1 MSGGPEGKVRRLE
14 DHLPDAALQ
23 PLQEDAIATGWPV
36 RDLVL
41 LAIANHLL
49 ARAMAIGSRTRLE
62 QAHALMALL
71 LEDAPARRVDDKGRQ

>member
-1 MSGGPEGKVRRLE
+1 MRRLE

-23 PLQEDAIATGWPV
+23 PLQEDAVVTGWPV
-36 RDLVL
+36 RDLIL

-71 LEDAPARRVDDKGRQ
+71 LEDTPARRTADKAPQ